1 LEGLEREK
9 NLRFLKS
16 LFKKFYEKGAPFE
29 KISAIKY
36 REFGFSTFE
45 THMMVRHLSFE
56 NENDL
61 VKLLSEKVPADCY
74 RSTAYYL
81 NPSAANMKEKGWLGA
96 DLVFDID
103 ADHIQTSCKK
113 KHDRWRCLNCG
124 ENGYGSAPENCPKC
138 GSSKI
143 DEKAWFCSECLE
155 AAKIETIKLL
165 EFLESD
171 FGLTDQEIF
180 IYFSGHRGYHVHV
193 ESEEFKVLDQDARRE
208 IVDYITGFGLD
219 PSLHGLNDV
228 KGEEDLSK
236 ILKFSAWAER
246 LMKSGYDIVLKY
258 GLEDLLKIG
267 VKDKVASNIIE
278 NRERI
283 IDLWWR
289 GKFNQIVGV
298 DRKTW
303 ESIFLEATKRGG
315 VLIDTVVTAD
325 VHRLIRLEG
334 TLHSKTGFRKVRV
347 LKALENFDP
356 LKEAVVFR
364 KGEVRVHVYESPEFR
379 VGDSVFGPYIDVD
392 VELPISAAVLLI
404 CKGLAH
410 II

>member
-1 LEGLEREK
+1 MEREK

-16 LFKKFYEKGAPFE
+16 LFKRFYEQEALFE

-36 REFGFSTFE
+36 REFGFSTLE
-45 THMMVRHLSFE
+45 ARMMIRHLSFE
-56 NENDL
+56 NENSL
-61 VKLLSEKVPADCY
+61 VKFLSEKVPADCY

-81 NPSAANMKEKGWLGA
+81 NPSAMNMEEKEWLGA

-113 KHDRWRCLNCG
+113 RHDRWKCLDCG

-138 GSSKI
+138 GSKRI

-155 AAKIETIKLL
+155 AAKMETVKLL
-165 EFLESD
+165 EFLDSD
-171 FGLTDQEIF
+171 FGLTDQEIS

-208 IVDYITGFGLD
+208 IVDYITGLGLD
-219 PSLHGLNDV
+219 PSLHGLRDV
-228 KGEEDLSK
+228 GGEEYLTK

-246 LMKSGYDIVLKY
+246 LMRNGYDIILKY
-258 GLEDLLKIG
+258 GLEDLLRIG
-267 VKDKVASNIIE
+267 VKDKVALNIIK

-283 IDLWWR
+283 IDLWWK

-298 DRKTW
+298 DGKTW
-303 ESIFLEATKRGG
+303 DSIFLEAVRKGS

-334 TLHSKTGFRKVRV
+334 TLHSKTGFRKVKV
-347 LKALENFDP
+347 LKALESFDP
-356 LKEAVVFR
+356 LKEAVVFKR
-364 KGEVRVHVYESPEFR
+364 GEVRVHVYESPDFR
-379 VGDSVFGPYIDVD
+379 VGDSVFGPYSDVD

>member
-1 LEGLEREK
+1 MEREK

-16 LFKKFYEKGAPFE
+16 LFKKFYEKETPFE

-45 THMMVRHLSFE
+45 THMMIRHLSFE
-56 NENDL
+56 NENNL
-61 VKLLSEKVPADCY
+61 IKLLSEKVPADCY

-124 ENGYGSAPENCPKC
+124 ENGYCSAPENCPKC
-138 GSSKI
+138 GSNRI

-208 IVDYITGFGLD
+208 IVDYITGLGLD
-219 PSLHGLNDV
+219 PSLHGLKDV
-228 KGEEDLSK
+228 SGEEDLTK

-246 LMKSGYDIVLKY
+246 LMKSGYDIILKY
-258 GLEDLLKIG
+258 GLEDLLRIG
-267 VKDKVASNIIE
+267 IKDRVASSIIE

-303 ESIFLEATKRGG
+303 ESIFLEAARRGG

-325 VHRLIRLEG
+325 IHRLIRLEG

-356 LKEAVVFR
+356 LKEAVVFK

-379 VGDSVFGPYIDVD
+379 VEDSVFGPYIDVD

-404 CKGLAH
+404 CKGLAYV
-410 II
+410 I